1 MPRLPVTVKLL
12 WSWEHSIDR
21 VHSSIQS
28 VRIFPK
34 YHTIWRKIIEFSSI
48 LKWCNVSDKYTG
60 TYIVSFYA
68 PFKRANLT
76 IYILHIMVLYVSVST
91 YVIRNVKLKIHSINR
106 KFALNKFWSILNNF
120 SIFTLGNEQENINIQ
135 ELILKI

>member
-1 MPRLPVTVKLL
+1 MPRLPVMVKLL

-34 YHTIWRKIIEFSSI
+34 YHTIWRKIIEFSFI

-68 PFKRANLT
+68 PFKRANFNDIYT
-76 IYILHIMVLYVSVST
+76 TYHGIIHIGIYI
-91 YVIRNVKLKIHSINR
+91 RDPKCKVKNS
-106 KFALNKFWSILNNF
+106 FY
-120 SIFTLGNEQENINIQ
+120 
-135 ELILKI
+135 